1 MKRAIFI
8 LWSAV
13 LFSAAGMLFAA
24 QPQAELLSETLP
36 KPIAGDLSALPVNG
50 QGGDYFNAR
59 SATAD
64 SITFQYGIQKPSETG
79 IHIDL
84 FRDGEKISSFDGSGR
99 FGRVLF
105 SGLEPETE
113 YTAAASFDAGFSD
126 ESYTLN
132 GLTGQEALESLTV
145 PCRTMPVPK
154 GELLVR
160 AALVSD
166 THVSIITEVQKR
178 LHCSSAKILADVCRD
193 AAARGC
199 QVMVHGGD
207 LTNATEGKEFEIAKE
222 ELAGFPG
229 PVYAVPGNHDAV
241 GRQGKEQARWRKEF
255 GRAAVYE
262 VFGGVQFLG
271 LNTADGSL
279 NKEENFA
286 AAEKLDPEKPAVIFS
301 HFQLVKDDTLNDKNK
316 AISDAE
322 ECAAILDKI
331 AASKS
336 VIYVGHKNVA
346 TVAHLGNVPQINM
359 PQTTQFPMGWLEA
372 EIRTDGIYQK
382 FVFSS
387 NAELEELSRVLGGN
401 YIGTIGYRDWRSF
414 GIWNA
419 FIPWPNA
426 E

>member
-1 MKRAIFI
+1 MTRVKWFV
-8 LWSAV
+8 WSAV
-13 LFSAAGMLFAA
+13 LFSMAGMAFGA

-36 KPIAGDLSALPVNG
+36 KPIAGDISVLPVNG
-50 QGGDYFNAR
+50 KSGDFFNAR
-59 SATAD
+59 SAAAD
-64 SITFQYGIQKPSETG
+64 SITFQYGIQEPSETG

-84 FRDGEKISSFDGSGR
+84 FREGEKVSSFDGSGR

-105 SGLEPETE
+105 SGLEPDTE
-113 YTAAASFDAGFSD
+113 YTAVASLDAGFSD

-132 GLTGQEALESLTV
+132 GLTGQEARESLTV
-145 PCRTMPVPK
+145 PCRTMAVPK
-154 GELLVR
+154 GELLVK

-166 THVSIITEVQKR
+166 THVSVITEVMKR
-178 LHCSSAKILADVCRD
+178 LHCSSTGILADLCRD

-199 QVMVHGGD
+199 EVMIHGGD
-207 LTNATEGKEFEIAKE
+207 VTNATEEEEFEMAKE
-222 ELAGFPG
+222 GFAKFSG
-229 PVYAVPGNHDAV
+229 PVYAVAGNHDAT
-241 GRQGKEQARWRKEF
+241 GPQGKELIRWRKAF
-255 GRAAVYE
+255 GRAAIYE

-271 LNTADGSL
+271 LNTADGLL

-316 AISDAE
+316 AISDAK

-346 TVAHLGNVPQINM
+346 TIAYLGDVPQINM

-414 GIWNA
+414 GIWNR

>member
-1 MKRAIFI
+1 MKRVKLIV
-8 LWSAV
+8 WSAL
-13 LFSAAGMLFAA
+13 LFSVAGMAFGA
-24 QPQAELLSETLP
+24 QPQAELLRETLP
-36 KPIAGDLSALPVNG
+36 KPIAGDLSALPTDG
-50 QGGDYFNAR
+50 KTGDYFNAR
-59 SATAD
+59 SAEAN

-84 FRDGEKISSFDGSGR
+84 FREGEKISSFDGGGR
-99 FGRVLF
+99 FGRVIF

-113 YTAAASFDAGFSD
+113 YTAVASLDANFTD

-132 GLTGQEALESLTV
+132 GLTGQEAFKSLTV
-145 PCRTMPVPK
+145 PCRTMAVPK

-160 AALVSD
+160 AAFVSD
-166 THVSIITEVQKR
+166 THVSIITEVMKR
-178 LHCSSAKILADVCRD
+178 LHCSSTRILADLCRD
-193 AAARGC
+193 AEARGC
-199 QVMVHGGD
+199 QVMIHGGD
-207 LTNATEGKEFEIAKE
+207 VTNATEEKEFEMAKE
-222 ELAGFPG
+222 SFAEFSG
-229 PVYAVPGNHDAV
+229 PVYAVAGNHDAT
-241 GRQGKEQARWRKEF
+241 GPQGKELILWRKEL

-286 AAEKLDPEKPAVIFS
+286 AAAKLDPEKPAVIFS

-316 AISDAE
+316 AISDAD

-346 TVAHLGNVPQINM
+346 TTAYLGNVPQINM

-372 EIRTDGIYQK
+372 EIRTDGIYQT

-401 YIGTIGYRDWRSF
+401 YLGTIGYRDWRSF
-414 GIWNA
+414 GIWNR
-419 FIPWPNA
+419 FVPWPNA